1 MHEIAN
7 STTEAHMN
15 GDFCIKR
22 QGMTIGLFVLAL
34 SAGGALAA
42 DLGNVTITH
51 DQDVAARTNMQ
62 RSSTDT
68 STLGVT
74 FDAGVAQRTNMQRQ
88 PGDVAPV
95 KVIKDSAVME
105 RTNMGD
111 IARTKPAEPPVQ
123 TSINTPVQT
132 SNK

>member
-1 MHEIAN
+1 
-7 STTEAHMN
+7 MN

-62 RSSTDT
+62 RSPTDT
-68 STLGVT
+68 AHSVSPSILTWRSGPT
-74 FDAGVAQRTNMQRQ
+74 CNAS
-88 PGDVAPV
+88 PV
-95 KVIKDSAVME
+95 M
-105 RTNMGD
+105 
-111 IARTKPAEPPVQ
+111 
-123 TSINTPVQT
+123 
-132 SNK
+132 

>member
-1 MHEIAN
+1 
-7 STTEAHMN
+7 MN
-15 GDFCIKR
+15 GDFGIKR

-62 RSSTDT
+62 RSPTDT
-68 STLGVT
+68 SVLGVT
-74 FDAGVAQRTNMQRQ
+74 YDADVAQRTNMQRQ

-95 KVIKDSAVME
+95 KVIKDTAVIE

-111 IARTKPAEPPVQ
+111 SARIKPAEPV
-123 TSINTPVQT
+123 VQT

>member
-1 MHEIAN
+1 
-7 STTEAHMN
+7 MN

-22 QGMTIGLFVLAL
+22 QGMTIGLFALAL

-51 DQDVAARTNMQ
+51 DQEVAARTNMQ
-62 RSSTDT
+62 GSPTET
-68 STLGVT
+68 SVLGVT
-74 FDAGVAQRTNMQRQ
+74 FDADTAKRTNMQRQ

-95 KVIKDSAVME
+95 KVIKDTAVME

-111 IARTKPAEPPVQ
+111 SARIKPAEPV
-123 TSINTPVQT
+123 VQT